1 MATRSPA
8 RSTPRS
14 DQIMTSAPTPAP
26 DAPVIAPGTLPRLM
40 PLVAIRDLA
49 THLATYGPL
58 PASSSGLIAAVSD
71 AGVIGRGGSGFP
83 TGTKMAAV
91 AKRGRRPV
99 VVANGTEGEPA
110 SLKDRTLM
118 LQVPHLV
125 FDGVSVAASALDA
138 VEAIVCIDSA
148 HGQVASVMAD
158 ALAQRV
164 AARIDRIPIRIELS
178 PNRYVA
184 GEETA
189 LIHWIN
195 GGDAKPTATPPRPFE
210 KGVKGK
216 PTLLDNVETLADVA
230 LVARFG
236 ASWYRS
242 LGGVREPGSLLTTIS
257 GGVATAGVYEV
268 ATNTTLAAAL
278 EHAGAD
284 LSQVSALLVG
294 GYFGTWIPTFM
305 AAQLTFTHES
315 LRAIGGS
322 IGCGAVFALPNHV
335 CGLAET
341 ARITRWLADQNAGQ
355 CGPCV
360 NGLPAIADALEHI
373 VGASLNAAMARDRLN
388 NLFVLVEG
396 RGGCRHPDGVVR
408 MVRSAL
414 ATFATDID
422 RHIAGAKCASAPA
435 MLPTPI
441 TGGWR

>member
-1 MATRSPA
+1 
-8 RSTPRS
+8 
-14 DQIMTSAPTPAP
+14 MTSAPTPAP
-26 DAPVIAPGTLPRLM
+26 DAPVIAPGSLPRLM
-40 PLVAIRDLA
+40 PRVAIRDLA
-49 THLATYGPL
+49 THVETYGPL
-58 PASSSGLIAAVSD
+58 PTSSTGVIAAVSE
-71 AGVIGRGGSGFP
+71 AGLVGRGGSGFP

-91 AKRGRRPV
+91 AARGRRPI

-118 LQVPHLV
+118 MQAPHLV
-125 FDGVSVAASALDA
+125 LDGVSIAAAALDA

-148 HGQVASVMAD
+148 HAQVAAVMAD

-164 AARIDRIPIRIELS
+164 ANRVDRVPIRIELS

-195 GGDAKPTATPPRPFE
+195 GGEAKPTATPPRPFE
-210 KGVKGK
+210 KGVRGK

-230 LVARFG
+230 LIARFG
-236 ASWYRS
+236 APWFRS
-242 LGGVREPGSLLTTIS
+242 LGAASEPGSLLTTVS
-257 GGVATAGVYEV
+257 GAITTPGVYEV
-268 ATNTTLAAAL
+268 ATNTTVAAVL
-278 EHAGAD
+278 EHAGGE
-284 LSQVSALLVG
+284 LGGVSALLVG

-305 AAQLTFTHES
+305 ASHLTFTHES
-315 LRAIGGS
+315 LRSIGGS
-322 IGCGAVFALPNHV
+322 IGCGAVFALPENV

-360 NGLPAIADALEHI
+360 NGLPAIADALDQL
-373 VGASLNAAMARDRLN
+373 VGSSLDAGMARGRLAE
-388 NLFVLVEG
+388 LCDVVEG

-414 ATFATDID
+414 ATFATDVD
-422 RHIAGAKCASAPA
+422 RHVAGQRCAIAPA
-435 MLPTPI
+435 MMPTPI

>member
-1 MATRSPA
+1 
-8 RSTPRS
+8 
-14 DQIMTSAPTPAP
+14 MTFASSAAPTPAP
-26 DAPVIAPGTLPRLM
+26 NAPIMAPGTLPRLM
-40 PLVAIRDLA
+40 PAVALRDLA

-58 PASSSGLIAAVSD
+58 PSSSAGLIAAVTD
-71 AGVIGRGGSGFP
+71 AAVVGRGGSGFP
-83 TGTKMAAV
+83 TGLKMAAV

-118 LQVPHLV
+118 MQVPHLV
-125 FDGVSVAASALDA
+125 FDGVSVAAAALDA

-164 AARIDRIPIRIELS
+164 AARIDRVPIRLELS

-236 ASWYRS
+236 AAWYRS
-242 LGGVREPGSLLTTIS
+242 RGGVNEPGSLLTTIS
-257 GGVATAGVYEV
+257 GGVTTAGVYEV
-268 ATNTTLAAAL
+268 ATNTTLANAL

-284 LSQVSALLVG
+284 LSRVSALLVG

-305 AAQLTFTHES
+305 ASQLTFTHES

-322 IGCGAVFALPNHV
+322 IGCGAVFALPDHV
-335 CGLAET
+335 CGLTET

-360 NGLPAIADALEHI
+360 NGLPAIADALDQL
-373 VGASLNAAMARDRLN
+373 VSGSLNAAMARERLN
-388 NLFVLVEG
+388 HLFVLVEG

-414 ATFATDID
+414 ATFAADIE
-422 RHIAGAKCASAPA
+422 RHVSGLLCAVTPA
-435 MLPTPI
+435 MLPTLI